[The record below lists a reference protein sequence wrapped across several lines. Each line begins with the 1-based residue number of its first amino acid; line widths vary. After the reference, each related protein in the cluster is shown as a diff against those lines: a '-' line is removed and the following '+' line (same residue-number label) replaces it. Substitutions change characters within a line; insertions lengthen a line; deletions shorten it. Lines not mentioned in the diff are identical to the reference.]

1 MPRRKPKDPVT
12 LQRELISERG
22 GSQAGYIIRRAK
34 NGTGDRETAIR
45 IYQDDTALLAQYL
58 KEVK

>member
-22 GSQAGYIIRRAK
+22 GSKAGYIIRRTKFGWDK
-34 NGTGDRETAIR
+34 NQAIAEYVADHW
-45 IYQDDTALLAQYL
+45 ILADLL